1 MTTTKASTT
10 KSTVLS
16 TTAHHEVQ
24 FTSHAPTTTHSP
36 AHLEAVGVGIAAAA
50 AARAEGLSSE
60 EQATRAGEAA
70 AAAAVAAGLSPMEV
84 VKAAGHAASAAMKAL
99 GMTAVEQVR
108 AAVLAAE
115 VAAQKVGLSPEQEA
129 TAAAATA
136 LWAAKSAG
144 LSHQE
149 VVLVAGK
156 VVASVR
162 HDLRDVLAAKIKEIH
177 ASTRPASKN
186 LDQVVEAAAA
196 AAAAAASSAAAAA
209 DASAQVAHNVE
220 ANNTPNYETAPPG
233 AEEDVKAMLKKLS
246 EQVLETSSRLEEI
259 EKHERELSDELA
271 DKADKADKAEAPG
284 SNATEDLAAKVETK
298 KEGAAPSSVKVPGY
312 MNANEATPY
321 WTQESEASHALEK
334 PVHPHNLQ
342 DAVMTAEDVAALSP
356 EQVASILTR
365 DRELLAEV
373 TAKLSSANLTDLV
386 FDTDAS
392 KLPRDAPTEK
402 ALDAIMENPTIARKA
417 LNLTLSV
424 LGRGVR
430 KLSGKA
436 LSDELFG
443 SDTSHLIAE
452 EVKAVSASKSSQ
464 SSDEARATGPTG
476 PTGVIKGVV
485 APAKAEDG
493 GKATTS
499 EAPTKVLG
507 MELPS
512 IGLPSFSMPSIPNL
526 MAWFR

>member
-1 MTTTKASTT
+1 M
-10 KSTVLS
+10 
-16 TTAHHEVQ
+16 
-24 FTSHAPTTTHSP
+24 
-36 AHLEAVGVGIAAAA
+36 
-50 AARAEGLSSE
+50 
-60 EQATRAGEAA
+60 
-70 AAAAVAAGLSPMEV
+70 
-84 VKAAGHAASAAMKAL
+84 
-99 GMTAVEQVR
+99 
-108 AAVLAAE
+108 
-115 VAAQKVGLSPEQEA
+115 
-129 TAAAATA
+129 
-136 LWAAKSAG
+136 
-144 LSHQE
+144 
-149 VVLVAGK
+149 AGK

-373 TAKLSSANLTDLV
+373 TAWLNAWRKWCYVKHLETVQRQSDGFGLRHGCLEAPPRCSHREGFGCHHGESHDRQKGFEPHPLCPGSRCEETLRKSLV
-386 FDTDAS
+386 RRALWFRHKPFDC
-392 KLPRDAPTEK
+392 R
-402 ALDAIMENPTIARKA
+402 
-417 LNLTLSV
+417 
-424 LGRGVR
+424 
-430 KLSGKA
+430 
-436 LSDELFG
+436 
-443 SDTSHLIAE
+443 
-452 EVKAVSASKSSQ
+452 
-464 SSDEARATGPTG
+464 
-476 PTGVIKGVV
+476 
-485 APAKAEDG
+485 G
-493 GKATTS
+493 GK
-499 EAPTKVLG
+499 G
-507 MELPS
+507 S
-512 IGLPSFSMPSIPNL
+512 ICQQVFTV
-526 MAWFR
+526 FRRGQGDRSDRSDRRHQGSRCSCQG

>member
-1 MTTTKASTT
+1 MGA
-10 KSTVLS
+10 
-16 TTAHHEVQ
+16 
-24 FTSHAPTTTHSP
+24 
-36 AHLEAVGVGIAAAA
+36 GIAAAA

-115 VAAQKVGLSPEQEA
+115 VAAQKVGLPPEQEA

-144 LSHQE
+144 LSHQD
-149 VVLVAGK
+149 VVLVSGK

-246 EQVLETSSRLEEI
+246 EQVLETSSRLEIEKI
-259 EKHERELSDELA
+259 EKHERELSELA

-430 KLSGKA
+430 KLSSGKA

-476 PTGVIKGVV
+476 IKGVV

-512 IGLPSFSMPSIPNL
+512 IGLPSLSMPSILNP
-526 MAWFR
+526 MTWFR

>member
-1 MTTTKASTT
+1 MS
-10 KSTVLS
+10 
-16 TTAHHEVQ
+16 
-24 FTSHAPTTTHSP
+24 
-36 AHLEAVGVGIAAAA
+36 
-50 AARAEGLSSE
+50 
-60 EQATRAGEAA
+60 
-70 AAAAVAAGLSPMEV
+70 
-84 VKAAGHAASAAMKAL
+84 
-99 GMTAVEQVR
+99 
-108 AAVLAAE
+108 
-115 VAAQKVGLSPEQEA
+115 
-129 TAAAATA
+129 
-136 LWAAKSAG
+136 
-144 LSHQE
+144 
-149 VVLVAGK
+149 GK

-186 LDQVVEAAAA
+186 LDQVVEAA

-259 EKHERELSDELA
+259 EKHERELSDEA

-430 KLSGKA
+430 KLSSGKA

-476 PTGVIKGVV
+476 IKGVV

-512 IGLPSFSMPSIPNL
+512 IGLPSLSMPSILNP
-526 MAWFR
+526 MTWFR

>member
-1 MTTTKASTT
+1 MGA
-10 KSTVLS
+10 
-16 TTAHHEVQ
+16 
-24 FTSHAPTTTHSP
+24 
-36 AHLEAVGVGIAAAA
+36 GIAAAA

-115 VAAQKVGLSPEQEA
+115 VAAQKVGLPPEQEA

-149 VVLVAGK
+149 VVLVSGK

-259 EKHERELSDELA
+259 EKIEKHERELSELA

-430 KLSGKA
+430 KLSSGKA

-476 PTGVIKGVV
+476 IKGVV

-512 IGLPSFSMPSIPNL
+512 IGLPSLSMPSILNP
-526 MAWFR
+526 MTWFR

>member
-1 MTTTKASTT
+1 M
-10 KSTVLS
+10 
-16 TTAHHEVQ
+16 
-24 FTSHAPTTTHSP
+24 
-36 AHLEAVGVGIAAAA
+36 GVGIAAAA

-115 VAAQKVGLSPEQEA
+115 VAAQKVGLSPEEEA

-149 VVLVAGK
+149 VVLVSGK

-186 LDQVVEAAAA
+186 LDQVVEAA

-259 EKHERELSDELA
+259 EKHERELSDEA

-430 KLSGKA
+430 KLSSGKA

-476 PTGVIKGVV
+476 IKGVV

-512 IGLPSFSMPSIPNL
+512 IGLPSLSMPSILNP
-526 MAWFR
+526 MTWFR